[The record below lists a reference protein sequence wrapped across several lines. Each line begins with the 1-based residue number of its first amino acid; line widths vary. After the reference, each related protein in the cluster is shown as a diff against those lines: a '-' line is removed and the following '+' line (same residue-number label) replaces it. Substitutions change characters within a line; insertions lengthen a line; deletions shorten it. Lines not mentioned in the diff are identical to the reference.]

1 MSDIVRV
8 KLEDGS
14 EVSVGRSF
22 AESHGLEPLDKPA
35 VDNRG
40 KALAAKPYVD
50 ISLRGKELDEALT
63 AAGLSTTGKL
73 ADKQARLSE
82 HESNTVG
89 AGVVAD
95 PNAGGNVDPNG
106 GELS

>member
-73 ADKQARLSE
+73 ADKQDRLAE
-82 HESNTVG
+82 FQSNT
-89 AGVVAD
+89 
-95 PNAGGNVDPNG
+95 AGGVTVVGPDAGNGTNG
-106 GELS
+106 GEQS

>member
-40 KALAAKPYVD
+40 KALPAKPYVD

-63 AAGLSTTGKL
+63 AAGLSTSGKL
-73 ADKQARLSE
+73 ADKQTRLSE
-82 HESNTVG
+82 HQSTQVA
-89 AGVVAD
+89 AGNVVAD
-95 PNAGGNVDPNG
+95 PNAGDGNDG
-106 GELS
+106 GEVS

>member
-40 KALAAKPYVD
+40 KALPAKPYVD

-73 ADKQARLSE
+73 ADKQDRLAE
-82 HESNTVG
+82 FQSNT
-89 AGVVAD
+89 
-95 PNAGGNVDPNG
+95 AGGVTVVGPDAGNGTNG
-106 GELS
+106 GEQS